1 MNNYI
6 LLPVVGVGML
16 LIAALISNIIKFEGG
31 ANPKDAGKRKVV
43 FWLFF
48 LPIIYP

>member
-16 LIAALISNIIKFEGG
+16 LIAALISNMIKFEGG
-31 ANPKDAGKRKVV
+31 ANPKGVKSLMLTLNIDLVDMH
-43 FWLFF
+43 
-48 LPIIYP
+48 